1 MEKADLNLVA
11 KAESETLA
19 DLNHHSKTTPISRKK
34 TNVLGMKDWNFPLP
48 SVESNARTLLKV
60 G

>member
-1 MEKADLNLVA
+1 MEKAELNLVA

-19 DLNHHSKTTPISRKK
+19 DLNHPDFKK
-34 TNVLGMKDWNFPLP
+34 KEKVLGMKDWNFPLP
-48 SVESNARTLLKV
+48 SVESNSRTLLKV

>member
-34 TNVLGMKDWNFPLP
+34 QMF
-48 SVESNARTLLKV
+48 SA
-60 G
+60 